1 MSESKWA
8 AEQRSGP
15 DRLGAQRREHLL
27 VQFLCHLIPGLCIE
41 FPFRTKHHRETSP
54 NTTTFSKSMLDS
66 EGPTGEMGGGGGGGA
81 EGAGPAVGPAGSRG
95 GHCGV
100 VSSLSL
106 AAEGRVTLAGQLG
119 GWLVSGCWAG
129 TGGVMNGVLCATLH
143 PTLAPALSFFSGA
156 PGSLCRGE
164 SLLWG
169 RRLPWSPRSK
179 VPHLRVL
186 S

>member
-1 MSESKWA
+1 M
-8 AEQRSGP
+8 
-15 DRLGAQRREHLL
+15 
-27 VQFLCHLIPGLCIE
+27 CHPIPGLGIE
-41 FPFRTKHHRETSP
+41 FPFLTKRHRETSP

-66 EGPTGEMGGGGGGGA
+66 EHPTGERLVVVVVRRGQVLPWA
-81 EGAGPAVGPAGSRG
+81 LQGSRG
-95 GHCGV
+95 GHCSV

-106 AAEGRVTLAGQLG
+106 AAEARVTLAGQLG
-119 GWLVSGCWAG
+119 GWLVSGCWAD

-156 PGSLCRGE
+156 PDSLCRGE